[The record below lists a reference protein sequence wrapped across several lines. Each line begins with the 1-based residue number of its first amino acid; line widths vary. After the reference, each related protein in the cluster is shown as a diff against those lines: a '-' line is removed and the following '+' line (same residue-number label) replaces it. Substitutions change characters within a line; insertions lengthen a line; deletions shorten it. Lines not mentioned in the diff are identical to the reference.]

1 MIAKMNKYAFMV
13 YHREYDVF
21 LEQLRDLGVVHVKGN
36 KVTPKDDDS
45 FQKILELRKEIDD
58 TLKFFQKL
66 NEREGEAVEL
76 ADAHD
81 IDEDRCREILESV
94 KDLREKKAQLQS
106 KVSNLDKDSSY
117 LESIWGE
124 FDYSTLDKLKAS
136 GYNVA
141 FYSCPISEFNPEWED
156 KYNAVVIKSAQPTTF
171 FITITHKGTS
181 VDVTAEQIKMPE
193 FDFATLSVEKER
205 LLTETKSVDEAL
217 NKIAV
222 GDYNSLV
229 NFDKL
234 LQDEFNYSNVL
245 VQTASEVDNKLMLL
259 EGWIPADKV
268 AEMETVLDRGGYYFR
283 KLEILAEDNVPIQ
296 LQNNSFTKLYEPIC
310 RMFSLPNYTEFDP
323 TPFFAPFFML
333 FFGMCFADGGYG
345 LLMIIGCAILKGK
358 VSPDLK
364 PVCSLFQYLG
374 AAALFVGIV
383 TGSFFGVELVN
394 IPMFAGVKDYFLTS
408 DNIMTISLVI
418 GVLHILFGKSIA
430 ALKIMS
436 QKGKKFGIAPFAWV
450 FTITAFLLIF
460 ALPTLDM
467 QLPEPVVNVLY
478 GVVGIGLC
486 LALFYNSPGKNIFM
500 NFGSGLWSLY
510 NIASG
515 MLGDTLSYIRLFAI
529 GLTGA
534 VLGSVFND
542 LAITMTD
549 GMSIVPRII
558 VMALILLFGHTLNF
572 GLCTISSLVH
582 PLRLVFVEY
591 YKNAEFEGGGKAYQP
606 FKKSN

>member
-13 YHREYDVF
+13 YHREYGAF

-45 FQKILELRKEIDD
+45 FQKILELRKEIYD
-58 TLKFFQKL
+58 TLKIFQKL
-66 NEREGEAVEL
+66 NEREGEAVQL

-81 IDEDRCREILESV
+81 IDEDRCCEILKSV
-94 KDLREKKAQLQS
+94 NDLREKKAQLQL

-117 LESIWGE
+117 LESTWGE
-124 FDYSTLDKLKAS
+124 FDYATLNKLEAS

-141 FYSCPISEFNPEWED
+141 FYSCPISEFNSEWEE
-156 KYNAVVIKSAQPTTF
+156 KYNAVVVKSAQPTIF
-171 FITITHKGTS
+171 FITITNKGKS

-205 LLTETKSVDEAL
+205 LLAETKLVDEAL

-245 VQTASEVDNKLMLL
+245 VQTTSEVDDKLMLL

-268 AEMETVLDRGGYYFR
+268 AEMETVLDKGGYYFR

-296 LQNNSFTKLYEPIC
+296 LKNNSFAKLYEPIC
-310 RMFSLPNYTEFDP
+310 RMFSLPNYGEFDP

-345 LLMIIGCAILKGK
+345 LLMIIACTILKGR
-358 VSPDLK
+358 VAPDLK

-383 TGSFFGVELVN
+383 TGAFFGVELVN

-408 DNIMTISLVI
+408 DNIMTISLVV

-436 QKGKKFGIAPFAWV
+436 QKGKKFAIAPFAWV
-450 FTITAFLLIF
+450 FTIASFLLIF

-467 QLPEPVVNVLY
+467 QLPEVVVNILY
-478 GVVGIGLC
+478 GVMGIGLC

-510 NIASG
+510 NVASG

-534 VLGSVFND
+534 VLGSVFNA
-542 LAITMTD
+542 LALAMTD
-549 GMSIVPRII
+549 EMSIVPRII